1 MAGADGAGG
10 GGGVSDVYVSLD
22 VETTGPCPGLYS
34 MISLGAAAF
43 TRDGEER
50 GTWSLNLAELPD
62 AGRHPDTMAFWAE
75 HPEAWERST
84 MAPVDP
90 ALAITD
96 FARWVGF
103 LGGKPIAAAWPA
115 AFDFAF
121 VNWYCHRF
129 VGHNPLGFACLDIRS
144 LAQGLTYSRGYYDLR
159 ENQIKAM
166 RAEVDREGLTE
177 HIAVDDAVEQGRLL
191 VALLKR
197 TKGGVPREVR
207 A

>member
-1 MAGADGAGG
+1 VKDI
-10 GGGVSDVYVSLD
+10 YVSID
-22 VETTGPCPGLYS
+22 IETTGPVPGIYS

-43 TRDGEER
+43 TRDGDEL
-50 GTWSLNLAELPD
+50 GTCSANLAELPD
-62 AGRHPDTMAFWAE
+62 AVRHPDTMKWWQGQ
-75 HPEAWERST
+75 PEAWALAT
-84 MAPVDP
+84 KDP
-90 ALAITD
+90 APPENVMASFVTWIV
-96 FARWVGF
+96 R

-115 AFDFAF
+115 AFDFGF

-166 RAEVDREGLTE
+166 RDEVNTDGLAEHV
-177 HIAVDDAVEQGRLL
+177 AVDDAVEQGRLL

-197 TKGGVPREVR
+197 TKGGAPKVMP